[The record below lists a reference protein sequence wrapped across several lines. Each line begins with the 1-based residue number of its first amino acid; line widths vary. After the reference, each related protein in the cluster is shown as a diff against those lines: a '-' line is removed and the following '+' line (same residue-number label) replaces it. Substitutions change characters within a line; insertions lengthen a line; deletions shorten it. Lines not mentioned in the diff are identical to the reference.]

1 MIAIIRREIKNYFK
15 RPLFW
20 IGVLLVIYGV
30 FSDTS
35 PYLHTRYLAEGE
47 KIANDKPAISDEGEV
62 YEGYIP
68 ADPKKHREL
77 WHEQLKQALLEDGET
92 DAEVQKVI
100 GKIEN
105 MELEEAYDYLN
116 EKYEWYGARY
126 LYEDTSYFKGTAE
139 EINSY
144 LDQKM
149 EKKPFSYYYARKFAD
164 FTGLYMGFFA
174 TIMFSVLFLQDTKR
188 HTYELLHT
196 KPISAG
202 KYVLGKVSAGFL
214 TCTFVLAVL
223 NLLFWILCI
232 LYTRDSGFEIHLS
245 NFIISTI
252 LYILPN
258 MLMIVSMY
266 ALIALIFK
274 NPLPGVPLLILYM
287 VYSNMGGRNAEGVY
301 GYVGRPFAIMV
312 RFPGQFFDTAP
323 PPMALLNQSFLILA
337 SVIFELCKSRNA
349 YYGIMALSFM
359 LIILKQ
365 KQLNKW
371 LTKPIYFLTKWIT
384 LICIITSVIPSILRS
399 KNILMPLWYM
409 YDAIFTN
416 RSLLGASAIDS
427 YGIHLF
433 NRISYSNY
441 VNTRVVV
448 DSFVHQGVILDS
460 AYMYILVRY
469 GLLMLAF
476 MYIILKSFGK
486 MQQSNINMCV
496 VYCFIVLLNIT
507 DNDMLSYPCLPYLF
521 IGLKNVWIIFEH
533 RKNTKLILDYS
544 RHSCKSG

>member
-164 FTGLYMGFFA
+164 FTGLYMGF
-174 TIMFSVLFLQDTKR
+174 
-188 HTYELLHT
+188 
-196 KPISAG
+196 
-202 KYVLGKVSAGFL
+202 
-214 TCTFVLAVL
+214 CT
-223 NLLFWILCI
+223 
-232 LYTRDSGFEIHLS
+232 
-245 NFIISTI
+245 
-252 LYILPN
+252 
-258 MLMIVSMY
+258 
-266 ALIALIFK
+266 
-274 NPLPGVPLLILYM
+274 PLPH
-287 VYSNMGGRNAEGVY
+287 
-301 GYVGRPFAIMV
+301 
-312 RFPGQFFDTAP
+312 
-323 PPMALLNQSFLILA
+323 
-337 SVIFELCKSRNA
+337 
-349 YYGIMALSFM
+349 
-359 LIILKQ
+359 
-365 KQLNKW
+365 
-371 LTKPIYFLTKWIT
+371 
-384 LICIITSVIPSILRS
+384 
-399 KNILMPLWYM
+399 
-409 YDAIFTN
+409 
-416 RSLLGASAIDS
+416 SL
-427 YGIHLF
+427 
-433 NRISYSNY
+433 
-441 VNTRVVV
+441 
-448 DSFVHQGVILDS
+448 
-460 AYMYILVRY
+460 
-469 GLLMLAF
+469 
-476 MYIILKSFGK
+476 
-486 MQQSNINMCV
+486 
-496 VYCFIVLLNIT
+496 
-507 DNDMLSYPCLPYLF
+507 
-521 IGLKNVWIIFEH
+521 
-533 RKNTKLILDYS
+533 
-544 RHSCKSG
+544 

>member
-188 HTYELLHT
+188 HTYELPLD
-196 KPISAG
+196 
-202 KYVLGKVSAGFL
+202 FL
-214 TCTFVLAVL
+214 LV
-223 NLLFWILCI
+223 
-232 LYTRDSGFEIHLS
+232 
-245 NFIISTI
+245 
-252 LYILPN
+252 
-258 MLMIVSMY
+258 
-266 ALIALIFK
+266 
-274 NPLPGVPLLILYM
+274 
-287 VYSNMGGRNAEGVY
+287 
-301 GYVGRPFAIMV
+301 
-312 RFPGQFFDTAP
+312 
-323 PPMALLNQSFLILA
+323 
-337 SVIFELCKSRNA
+337 
-349 YYGIMALSFM
+349 
-359 LIILKQ
+359 
-365 KQLNKW
+365 
-371 LTKPIYFLTKWIT
+371 
-384 LICIITSVIPSILRS
+384 
-399 KNILMPLWYM
+399 
-409 YDAIFTN
+409 
-416 RSLLGASAIDS
+416 
-427 YGIHLF
+427 HLF
-433 NRISYSNY
+433 
-441 VNTRVVV
+441 
-448 DSFVHQGVILDS
+448 
-460 AYMYILVRY
+460 
-469 GLLMLAF
+469 
-476 MYIILKSFGK
+476 
-486 MQQSNINMCV
+486 
-496 VYCFIVLLNIT
+496 
-507 DNDMLSYPCLPYLF
+507 
-521 IGLKNVWIIFEH
+521 
-533 RKNTKLILDYS
+533 
-544 RHSCKSG
+544 

>member
-1 MIAIIRREIKNYFK
+1 MGLNVVNMYKIKRDEFIFMSIYLLFFSSLFLEDMAFSIDVSPIIKFMKIVSLLLLILSTVSKRWNKTTFK
-15 RPLFW
+15 EFVTVFL
-20 IGVLLVIYGV
+20 IGVMVFVLSGDIFFVIVILLGYNTINIQDKKIYRLAFVYSAIGIVVTLFLFSIGILQNVISYRTD
-30 FSDTS
+30 FS
-35 PYLHTRYLAEGE
+35 AEGRYSLGF
-47 KIANDKPAISDEGEV
+47 NHSAI
-62 YEGYIP
+62 
-68 ADPKKHREL
+68 L
-77 WHEQLKQALLEDGET
+77 
-92 DAEVQKVI
+92 
-100 GKIEN
+100 
-105 MELEEAYDYLN
+105 
-116 EKYEWYGARY
+116 
-126 LYEDTSYFKGTAE
+126 
-139 EINSY
+139 
-144 LDQKM
+144 
-149 EKKPFSYYYARKFAD
+149 
-164 FTGLYMGFFA
+164 
-174 TIMFSVLFLQDTKR
+174 
-188 HTYELLHT
+188 
-196 KPISAG
+196 
-202 KYVLGKVSAGFL
+202 
-214 TCTFVLAVL
+214 
-223 NLLFWILCI
+223 
-232 LYTRDSGFEIHLS
+232 
-245 NFIISTI
+245 
-252 LYILPN
+252 
-258 MLMIVSMY
+258 
-266 ALIALIFK
+266 
-274 NPLPGVPLLILYM
+274 PLLIFYM
-287 VYSNMGGRNAEGVY
+287 LSYY
-301 GYVGRPFAIMV
+301 IGYKSKHDKIKMNVILF
-312 RFPGQFFDTAP
+312 
-323 PPMALLNQSFLILA
+323 FLILA

-544 RHSCKSG
+544 RHSYKSG